1 MRKKLQESFKVDKN
15 NIKRLPLTESESI
28 IEKDGTTYKCRGAY
42 EIPVWKLD
50 QKNLNERVYPSKLA
64 EKLMQESPVTTGL
77 ANHPENEADV
87 RDTFAVEKNPHIK
100 EGILYVDAYF
110 VGDNGELAKEI
121 IEAGGQIGLSS
132 SAFGE
137 VDDKGNVMVEGFE
150 LERYADW
157 VQNPS
162 YQVYAGKEQKLQTEK
177 VENKEIP
184 KEENINYEYVE
195 NEKLFEKN
203 VTNNNIEEEE
213 KVNNEKEEKSM
224 ADKENKKISIEEKNL
239 KLGVKHLFNEAES
252 TEDLKEKR
260 QKYNEILDYCDGV
273 EFASDYIEE
282 AQNQINSIDEQLYEL
297 ADKAKEVDSLK
308 ESTEKEKTELQG
320 TLEEKES
327 KIKELTEEKEQITE
341 KYDKAVEMLDE
352 LKLREQKINEMYKV
366 VLAEKNG
373 MVKASEYNELNQYC
387 EKIEEEL
394 KEKKNEASKLKRQ
407 IKRSK
412 RTKNE
417 SIARPPKKEKEVVEE
432 DVEVKDNTVEEED
445 DLEQYNDSPNF
456 DAIREWYERKLEIE
470 PRIKELKQELLTKRT
485 LMEAQRAYMR
495 LRDLIEDIPSP
506 YKSSYYGSQI
516 KEDEEKETKS
526 SYTPLKIKEGWV

>member
-15 NIKRLPLTESESI
+15 NIKRLPLTESEAI

-42 EIPVWKLD
+42 EIPVWRLGE
-50 QKNLNERVYPSKLA
+50 KNLNERIYPKQLG
-64 EKLMQESPVTTGL
+64 EKLMQEAPVTIGL

-87 RDTFAVEKNPHIK
+87 RDTFAVEKNPHMK
-100 EGILYVDAYF
+100 ENVLYVDAYF
-110 VGDNGELAKEI
+110 VGDNGQLANEI

-137 VDDKGNVMVEGFE
+137 VDDSGNVLVEGFE

-162 YQVYAGKEQKLQTEK
+162 YQVYAGKEQTLKKEE
-177 VENKEIP
+177 VEKEIP
-184 KEENINYEYVE
+184 KEENTNYEYIE
-195 NEKLFEKN
+195 NEKLSEKS

-213 KVNNEKEEKSM
+213 KVNNEKEEKPMS
-224 ADKENKKISIEEKNL
+224 DKEKKMSIEEKNL
-239 KLGVKHLFNEAES
+239 KLGVKHLFNEAVV

-273 EFASDYIEE
+273 EFAADYIQE
-282 AQNQINSIDEQLYEL
+282 AQTQIASIDEQLYEL

-320 TLEEKES
+320 TLEEKEN
-327 KIKELTEEKEQITE
+327 KIKELSEEKDQIAE

-366 VLAEKNG
+366 VMAEKNG

-387 EKIEEEL
+387 EKIEAEL
-394 KEKKNEASKLKRQ
+394 KEKKDELSKLKR
-407 IKRSK
+407 SK
-412 RTKNE
+412 YRKDE
-417 SIARPPKKEKEVVEE
+417 SAPRPEKKEKEELEE
-432 DVEVKDNTVEEED
+432 DVEVEENVVEED
-445 DLEQYNDSPNF
+445 DLEQYNNSPNF
-456 DAIREWYERKLEIE
+456 DSIREWYERKLETE
-470 PRIKELKQELLTKRT
+470 PRLKEIKQEILTKRT

-495 LRDLIEDIPSP
+495 LKDLIEDSPSP
-506 YKSSYYGSQI
+506 YKSNYYGSQI
-516 KEDEEKETKS
+516 KEEETKS
-526 SYTPLKIKEGWV
+526 SSYVPLKLREGWN